1 MQENEGAPE
10 VVIDFYS
17 ELGLI
22 QSDSCEEITQRLT
35 SMQSQWTGR
44 AALAGDIGEMARKNL
59 ELIGQAL
66 KVFADEDSKMRY
78 DSALRRRDK
87 SADENLAIDWVSR
100 GWNYYYASDLDAA
113 SVAVRRALR
122 ENSDNI
128 DALILSAWI
137 NIAQAEKASASERT
151 SYLRQAKADS
161 DDAYV
166 LDTSQEYLLDV
177 CQIRGFSALLLGKY
191 EDSLTNFIR
200 AFPGNPDDPAAWEA
214 MPKSFQTTAIWS
226 AMAEAYFCLDNMD
239 EACQA
244 AVYAL
249 NKEWPIE
256 DRVRGEARQLLA
268 SIAYVY
274 HSRHDSMTKE
284 DLEEKLV
291 PLRAD
296 DRETILQHW
305 DVYERGWDDVLQAR
319 DAVAEQQAEWSKLYL
334 HIGEEERSIEVSE
347 TNRLRSFPHKWWFGH
362 QKVFGFLGRFSPYG
376 PWMVSFLSIL
386 ILWMLGFFFAAM
398 IVIALFGDSISESGD
413 PNMMIL
419 RGTMF
424 LTVLINGSMTCL
436 YFWSRHKTVSQ
447 AVKNE
452 RRAEQLEK
460 DRDRLN
466 DLDHEIQSTK
476 KGWLAAVEKEYQKLN
491 PRR

>member
-1 MQENEGAPE
+1 MQENEGATE

-17 ELGLI
+17 ELGLV

-59 ELIGQAL
+59 ELISQAL

-113 SVAVRRALR
+113 SVAIRRALR

-177 CQIRGFSALLLGKY
+177 CLIRGFSALLLEKY

-249 NKEWPIE
+249 NEEWPIE
-256 DRVRGEARQLLA
+256 DRVRGEVRQLLA

-296 DRETILQHW
+296 DRECILQNYW
-305 DVYERGWDDVLQAR
+305 DVYGRLWDDVLQAR
-319 DAVAEQQAEWSKLYL
+319 DAVAEQQAEWSKLYS

-362 QKVFGFLGRFSPYG
+362 MKLIDFMSMFVNDSFFGAMLIFLCIMAIVTVLPIGYMISGNSDSPAGIFLGLVVYA
-376 PWMVSFLSIL
+376 
-386 ILWMLGFFFAAM
+386 GFF
-398 IVIALFGDSISESGD
+398 
-413 PNMMIL
+413 
-419 RGTMF
+419 
-424 LTVLINGSMTCL
+424 VLL
-436 YFWSRHKTVSQ
+436 FWSRHKTVSQ
-447 AVKNE
+447 ATKNE
-452 RRAEQLEK
+452 RRIEQLEK
-460 DRDRLN
+460 DRDRLT

-476 KGWLAAVEKEYQKLN
+476 KGWLAAVEKEYQGAN